1 MHRTIYTFIIVVL
14 ALTVMSLCSLSCEKK
29 APVDP
34 GIEDEEYRVMSAAL
48 KYFKY
53 QRTYAPPDPS
63 PIFTDSLGKTGP
75 PPIRKRPERPRE
87 FRFALDTT
95 KARAA
100 HKLMLSIYG
109 EVKYYLTVMSRTVD
123 RDGMH
128 LWWYGDESEVL
139 QKMTPIMRDLYMR
152 NQKEYQLDA
161 TRFRDSLIVRL
172 VDLNEFHSPEEM
184 YSLLPLTDGRI
195 RLSRVGFSPDR
206 QHAIMFHY
214 RTVHPIGGSSLL
226 VSLDKVGDRWVVV
239 DAEQLR
245 DVLGG
250 Y

>member
-1 MHRTIYTFIIVVL
+1 MHTKIYSPIIVVL
-14 ALTVMSLCSLSCEKK
+14 VLTVVSLCNLSCEKK

-48 KYFKY
+48 KHFKY
-53 QRTYAPPDPS
+53 RRAYEPLYELPLL
-63 PIFTDSLGKTGP
+63 TDSLGRTIP
-75 PPIRKRPERPRE
+75 PSVRKRPERPRE
-87 FRFALDTT
+87 FRHALDTSE
-95 KARAA
+95 ARVA
-100 HKLMLSIYG
+100 HNRMLAIYG

-123 RDGMH
+123 RHGMH

-139 QKMTPIMRDLYMR
+139 QKLTPIMRDLYIR

-206 QHAIMFHY
+206 QHAILFHY
-214 RTVHPIGGSSLL
+214 RTVHPIGGNSLL
-226 VSLDKVGDRWVVV
+226 VSLDKVDDQWVVV
-239 DAEQLR
+239 GAEVLR
-245 DVLGG
+245 DILGG